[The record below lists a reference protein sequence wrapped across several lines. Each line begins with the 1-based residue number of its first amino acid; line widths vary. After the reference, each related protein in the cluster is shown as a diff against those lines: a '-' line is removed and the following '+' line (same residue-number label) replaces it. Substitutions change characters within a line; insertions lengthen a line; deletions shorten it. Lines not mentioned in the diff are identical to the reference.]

1 MMTTL
6 TGVSWCLIVVLICIS
21 LTINDVEHLFPCPLY
36 IFFGKMSIQAFCP
49 FLNWG
54 GIFFGLFAFVL
65 MFSCLSYLYA
75 LAIKLF
81 SSVQSSSHVRLFVIP
96 WTAAHQASL
105 SITNSWSLLILMSI
119 KSVMPSNNLI
129 LCCSLLLPP
138 AIFSSIRVFSNE
150 SVLYIRWPNHWSFSI
165 LLKWY
170 MIVISHIIS
179 KYFLLFSGLSFW
191 FVSGFLCCAKTFKC
205 RYFPFVYFCL
215 ISFALRD
222 RSKKIIPWFTS

>member
-1 MMTTL
+1 MASYGNSTLFLKEPLHCSPQWSHQFTFPPREEEGSLCSQPLHCLLFVVSLMMTTL
-6 TGVSWCLIVVLICIS
+6 TGVSWCLIVVLICTS
-21 LTINDVEHLFPCPLY
+21 LTINDVEHLFACPLY
-36 IFFGKMSIQAFCP
+36 IFFGKMSIPAFCP

-81 SSVQSSSHVRLFVIP
+81 SSVQSASHVRLFVTP
-96 WTAAHQASL
+96 WTAVHQASL

-150 SVLYIRWPNHWSFSI
+150 SVLYIRWSNHWSFSI
-165 LLKWY
+165 LLN
-170 MIVISHIIS
+170 
-179 KYFLLFSGLSFW
+179 
-191 FVSGFLCCAKTFKC
+191 
-205 RYFPFVYFCL
+205 
-215 ISFALRD
+215 
-222 RSKKIIPWFTS
+222 